1 MILLSCGGA
10 HSANKCAGRAALFM
24 PKLSVILA
32 CYNARPFIGRMLDSL
47 VAQNFKDME
56 VVISDD
62 CSPEPYDDVVEPY
75 LKKLNIV
82 KTSTAYNCCP
92 GNTRQAGYDASSGDW
107 VIFGDQDD
115 EYVSG
120 AFHKVFKE
128 IEKSERDGFN
138 FPVVTTD
145 FIEGKYVKDN
155 FVPIR
160 THSRSYGWTH
170 GKFYRRTWWE
180 KNHVAYKHDLKSHE
194 DIYLSSLVTCIMDE
208 TGDQPMYVPVLT
220 YHWIKRPDSI
230 TQGEGRLFIENH
242 MPEYIESTGRVF
254 LDYYK
259 RRGEEALAISK
270 YQAASVILYCY
281 FYHMGSIFA
290 DARGFIR
297 ENSEV
302 IAEYYREFKKTF
314 GMSNDELLLYCAQD
328 HGHYFWN
335 IQEQAMVA
343 TGTYIPCISFPMYLS
358 MMAPE
363 VKQDANE
370 DTPA

>member
-1 MILLSCGGA
+1 
-10 HSANKCAGRAALFM
+10 M

-56 VVISDD
+56 VVLSDD
-62 CSPEPYDDVVEPY
+62 CSPEPYDDIVQRYED
-75 LKKLNIV
+75 KLTIV
-82 KTSTAYNCCP
+82 RTKTKYNCCP

-115 EYVSG
+115 EYVPG
-120 AFHKVFKE
+120 AFNKIFKQ
-128 IEKSERDGFN
+128 IAKSEHDGYS
-138 FPVVTTD
+138 FPIVTSD
-145 FIEGKYVKDN
+145 FDEGSYVKGQ
-155 FVPIR
+155 FVVLR
-160 THSRSYGWTH
+160 RHSRSYGWTH
-170 GKFYRRTWWE
+170 GKFYRRSWWE
-180 KNHVAYKHDLKSHE
+180 KNNVSYKHDLKSHE
-194 DIYLSSLVTCIMDE
+194 DIYLSSLVTCILDE
-208 TGDQPMYVPVLT
+208 TKEQPMYVNVLT
-220 YHWIKRPDSI
+220 YRWIKRPDSI
-230 TQGEGRLFIENH
+230 TQGEDRLFIENH
-242 MPEYIESTGRVF
+242 MAEYIESTGQVF

-259 RRGEEALAISK
+259 RRGADALEIAK
-270 YQAASVILYCY
+270 HQAVSVILYCY

-302 IAEYYREFKKTF
+302 IAAYYRELKEVF
-314 GMSNDELLLYCAQD
+314 GMSNDELLLYCAKD
-328 HGHYFWN
+328 RGHYFWQ

-363 VKQDANE
+363 AKQDACE